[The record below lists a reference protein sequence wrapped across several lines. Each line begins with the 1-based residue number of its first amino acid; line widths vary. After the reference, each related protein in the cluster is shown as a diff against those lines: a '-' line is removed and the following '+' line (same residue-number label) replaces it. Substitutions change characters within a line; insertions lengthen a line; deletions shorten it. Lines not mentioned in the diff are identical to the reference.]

1 MIKYNRNA
9 ISIIFL
15 GEKTM
20 DKKLIDRINVLSKKS
35 KAEGLTESEK
45 SEQETLR
52 KQYLEQFRK
61 NFRKQLDNIDVTY
74 VD

>member
-61 NFRKQLDNIDVTY
+61 NFRKLLDNIDVTY

>member
-1 MIKYNRNA
+1 
-9 ISIIFL
+9 
-15 GEKTM
+15 M

>member
-1 MIKYNRNA
+1 
-9 ISIIFL
+9 
-15 GEKTM
+15 M

-45 SEQETLR
+45 VEQETLR

-61 NFRKQLDNIDVTY
+61 NFRKQLDNIEVTY